1 VPQKRTN
8 NNRVGRPPAG
18 NAGARVT
25 DYPQL
30 SVRLP
35 VEARDKLVVLSQLR
49 GQPQWRLIVDS
60 VDCYIRGM
68 AADDRRQVDVMLGRR
83 QKPAARS
90 RSASG

>member
-1 VPQKRTN
+1 M
-8 NNRVGRPPAG
+8 
-18 NAGARVT
+18 T

-35 VEARDKLVVLSQLR
+35 IEARDKLVVLSQLR

-60 VDCYIRGM
+60 VECYIRDM
-68 AADDRRQVDVMLGRR
+68 PADDRRQVDVLLGRR
-83 QKPAARS
+83 QRPAVRS